1 MGEKKSVWLFIRIIS
16 SITGALAGAFI
27 TVIAVDY
34 TNVSIFGDKSNVFL
48 PALIGVPV
56 GSSVG
61 YTLSYWKG
69 WKILAKISM
78 IIASSVVG
86 FLFSFGF
93 IYFGLRISEKYVM
106 TLFILQFLF
115 VIAITG
121 IIGTLMNKSSLK
133 NHRPYEN

>member
-16 SITGALAGAFI
+16 SIAGALAGAFI

-69 WKILAKISM
+69 WKILTKISM
-78 IIASSVVG
+78 VIASSVVG